1 MLFATV
7 NKVTPRRI
15 CAQFLQKLPG
25 KIVYATTGD
34 TKRMQLAPNAEILGG
49 SRRFS
54 EVLGGSRRFSEI
66 LIPLRL

>member
-1 MLFATV
+1 MLSATV

-34 TKRMQLAPNAEILGG
+34 TKRMQLAPNAE
-49 SRRFS
+49 
-54 EVLGGSRRFSEI
+54 VLGDSYSTSALSCTSLCGKISTYAA
-66 LIPLRL
+66 